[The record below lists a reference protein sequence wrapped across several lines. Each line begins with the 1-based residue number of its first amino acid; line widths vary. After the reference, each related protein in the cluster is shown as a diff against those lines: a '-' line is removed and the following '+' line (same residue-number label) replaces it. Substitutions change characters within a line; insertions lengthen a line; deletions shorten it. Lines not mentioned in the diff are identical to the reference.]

1 MFTYQDSFLYVNLT
15 AAESSGARCMILC
28 QVQEEVAVLGFGW
41 RVDKERAPPSTD
53 HKDIPS
59 RITAAL

>member
-28 QVQEEVAVLGFGW
+28 QVQEEVARFGLW
-41 RVDKERAPPSTD
+41 VACRQRTSATI
-53 HKDIPS
+53 H
-59 RITAAL
+59 